1 MTNEQR
7 LVSVE
12 SQTEYSVT
20 SGATE
25 TRIFVKFY
33 VEAVRSGMIAD
44 LGPERLQT
52 LLVLASFMNADGTCY
67 PTQWQ
72 IAKSLGVSRETANK
86 RVASLADYRW
96 RGQPLVLRERIRN
109 PETKRWENTFYKI
122 MPISGLSIFAN
133 KEEKVSD

>member
-1 MTNEQR
+1 MTQSSETQR

-52 LLVLASFMNADGTCY
+52 LIVLASYMGADGTCY

-72 IAKSLGVSRETANK
+72 IANSLGVARETAAR
-86 RVASLADYRW
+86 RVKALADYRW
-96 RGQPLVLRERIRN
+96 KGQPLMLRERTRH
-109 PETKRWENTFYKI
+109 PDSKKWENTVYKI
-122 MPISGLSIFAN
+122 LPISGLRIFD
-133 KEEKVSD
+133 K

>member
-1 MTNEQR
+1 MTDTQR

-12 SQTEYSVT
+12 TQTEYSVT
-20 SGATE
+20 SGSTE

-52 LLVLASFMNADGTCY
+52 LIVLASYMGADGTCY

-72 IAKSLGVSRETANK
+72 IANSLGIKRESAGR
-86 RVASLADYRW
+86 RVAALAEYRW
-96 RGQPLVLRERIRN
+96 KGQPLILRERKRH
-109 PETKRWENTFYKI
+109 PESKIWENTTYKI
-122 MPISGLSIFAN
+122 LPISGLRIFD
-133 KEEKVSD
+133 K

>member
-1 MTNEQR
+1 MTNNAQEQR

-44 LGPERLQT
+44 IGPERLQT

-72 IAKSLGVSRETANK
+72 IATSLGVARETANR
-86 RVASLADYRW
+86 RVRSLAKYRW
-96 RGQPLVLRERIRN
+96 KERPLIKVERRRN
-109 PETKRWENTFYKI
+109 EDSTGWANTVYTI
-122 MPISGLSIFAN
+122 LPVSGLSIFN
-133 KEEKVSD
+133 NDG

>member
-1 MTNEQR
+1 MTDTQR

-52 LLVLASFMNADGTCY
+52 LIVLASYMGADGTCY

-72 IAKSLGVSRETANK
+72 IANSLGIKRETAGR
-86 RVASLADYRW
+86 RVAALAEYRW
-96 RGQPLVLRERIRN
+96 KGQPLILRER
-109 PETKRWENTFYKI
+109 KRHPQNKTWESTLYKI
-122 MPISGLSIFAN
+122 LPISGLRIFD
-133 KEEKVSD
+133 K

>member
-1 MTNEQR
+1 MVSNEQR

-72 IAKSLGVSRETANK
+72 IAKSLGVSRETAGRRIK
-86 RVASLADYRW
+86 ALSDYRW
-96 RGQPLVLRERIRN
+96 NGKPLILRER
-109 PETKRWENTFYKI
+109 KRRPGAMSWDHTVYKI
-122 MPISGLSIFAN
+122 LPYSGLSIFGGG
-133 KEEKVSD
+133 